1 MTKNSGIL
9 QNLQGSWLVRCFSVS
24 RRLRRI
30 VRAMRLVKWTAVIVT
45 FALVLQTGCDLWCHQ
60 AAEIASASQGQS
72 TATPPC
78 HDASHNQNSQN
89 KQHSGGKHEM
99 PVGCLHPQV
108 TDDSSKLGAK
118 AAVVVLPAATVAVPS
133 VHDNLREQTLRFIAF
148 TPIGLSSS
156 ARPLFFLRI

>member
-1 MTKNSGIL
+1 ML
-9 QNLQGSWLVRCFSVS
+9 SVS

-30 VRAMRLVKWTAVIVT
+30 VRTMSLGKWTAVIVT

-78 HDASHNQNSQN
+78 HDANHNQNSKN

-99 PVGCLHPQV
+99 PVACLHPQV

-118 AAVVVLPAATVAVPS
+118 VAVAVLPAATVAVTS
-133 VHDNLREQTLRFIAF
+133 VYDNLREQTLRFIAF
-148 TPIGLSSS
+148 TPIGPSSS
-156 ARPLFFLRI
+156 THPAFTLRI